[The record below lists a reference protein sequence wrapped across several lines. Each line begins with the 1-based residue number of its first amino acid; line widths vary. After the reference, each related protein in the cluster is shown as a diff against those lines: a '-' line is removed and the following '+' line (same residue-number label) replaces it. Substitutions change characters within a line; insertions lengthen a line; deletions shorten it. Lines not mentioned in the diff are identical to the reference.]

1 MLRDAAISLSLANLC
16 FVKVWGRALSGAGAY
31 FNEFPI
37 AYTSIILDVLLLAVI
52 FFAGISLARSARKKL
67 LTQLARAMFLLAVL
81 TVLNGILFLAV
92 TLTGVNY
99 SLLMG
104 RNVAYFTGLGLTVVL
119 LSVAVRNRERI
130 IRFAPRVLLALLPF
144 VLVTFVQAGLRISKN
159 VGVVYAET
167 KAQSSPT
174 FARKKPASRV
184 LWIVFDELD
193 QRLSFSGRPA
203 SVSLPELDRLRGQSV
218 YATNAYPPAPFTYMS
233 MPALTTGRLVA
244 KVTPVSSDEMMVK
257 FHGDAT
263 AVGWSTQASVFSA
276 ARQSG
281 YSSGLVG
288 WSHPYCEILKN
299 SLAKCEEVK
308 EKSNEEITL
317 GASMFVQAEKLIG
330 TVPLISQTAIPVIQ
344 RVDFINQ
351 IVTTNEREK
360 YTVRHRRVLEGALKA
375 AVDPSLD
382 LVFVHSPVP
391 HPPGIYDRVK
401 GDFSLAGRLSYLDNL
416 ALVDRSLGDIRR
428 AMERAGIWDQTTVI
442 ISADHWWRSEMW
454 SRGPFW
460 TREDAAVAGTEPMDH
475 RIPFL
480 LKVAGQQQPLHYD
493 PGFNTIVT
501 HNLVLALMRGEVSTA
516 GEVAAWL
523 DQHRSI
529 TDSPYN
535 KDELLP

>member
-1 MLRDAAISLSLANLC
+1 MLRDAAISLSLGNLC
-16 FVKVWGRALSGAGAY
+16 FVKVWARALSGAGSY
-31 FNEFPI
+31 FSEFPI
-37 AYTSIILDVLLLAVI
+37 AYTSIILDVLLLAAI
-52 FFAGISLARSARKKL
+52 FFAGISLVRRAHRKL
-67 LTQLARAMFLLAVL
+67 LTQFARSIFLLALL
-81 TVLNGILFLAV
+81 TVSNGILVLGLN
-92 TLTGVNY
+92 LTGVNY
-99 SLLMG
+99 SLLLG
-104 RNVAYFTGLGLTVVL
+104 RNVAYFTGLLLTML
-119 LSVAVRNRERI
+119 LLIVAVRGREQI
-130 IRFAPRVLLALLPF
+130 LRFAPRVLLALLPF
-144 VLVTFVQAGLRISKN
+144 VLVTFVQAGLRILEN
-159 VGVVYAET
+159 AGVVYAEG
-167 KAQSSPT
+167 KAQSSTPFT
-174 FARKKPASRV
+174 RKKPASRV

-244 KVTPVSSDEMMVK
+244 EVSPVSSLEMMIR
-257 FHGDAT
+257 FDGATT
-263 AVGWSTQASVFSA
+263 AVGWSTQPSVFSA

-288 WSHPYCEILKN
+288 WSHPYCKVLGN

-308 EKSNEEITL
+308 EKNNDEITL
-317 GASMFVQAEKLIG
+317 GASMFAQAEKLIG
-330 TVPLISQTAIPVIQ
+330 TIPLVLQTAIPVIQ
-344 RVDFINQ
+344 RVDLINQ
-351 IVTTNEREK
+351 IVTTDEREK
-360 YTVRHRRVLEGALKA
+360 YTVRHKRVLEGTLKA
-375 AVDPSLD
+375 AVDPTLD
-382 LVFVHSPVP
+382 LIFVHSPVP

-401 GDFSLAGRLSYLDNL
+401 GDFSVAGRLSYLDNL
-416 ALVDRSLGDIRR
+416 ALVDRSLGDVRR
-428 AMERAGIWDQTTVI
+428 AMEQAGIWDQTTVI

-460 TREDAAVAGTEPMDH
+460 TSEDAAVASTGPMDH

-480 LKVAGQQQPLHYD
+480 LKVAGQQRQLHYD

-529 TDSPYN
+529 ADSPYN
-535 KDELLP
+535 QDEVLP

>member
-16 FVKVWGRALSGAGAY
+16 FVKVWARALSGAGAY
-31 FNEFPI
+31 FSEFPI
-37 AYTSIILDVLLLAVI
+37 AYTGIVFDVLLLAAI
-52 FFAGISLARSARKKL
+52 FLAGISLARIARQEL
-67 LTQLARAMFLLAVL
+67 LTQLARAIFLLAVL
-81 TVLNGILFLAV
+81 TVLNGIGVLAV
-92 TLTGVNY
+92 TLTGINY
-99 SLLMG
+99 SVLMG
-104 RNVAYFTGLGLTVVL
+104 RNAAYFTGLGLTIL
-119 LSVAVRNRERI
+119 LLIVAVRGREQI
-130 IRFAPRVLLALLPF
+130 LRFAPRVLLALLPF

-159 VGVVYAET
+159 VGVVYAED
-167 KAQSSPT
+167 KAQSSPPFT
-174 FARKKPASRV
+174 RKKPASRV
-184 LWIVFDELD
+184 LWIVFDEFD
-193 QRLSFSGRPA
+193 QRLTFSGRPA
-203 SVSLPELDRLRGQSV
+203 SVSLPELDRLRSQSV

-244 KVTPVSSDEMMVK
+244 EVSPVSSDEMMLR
-257 FHGDAT
+257 FDGDAT
-263 AVGWSTQASVFSA
+263 AVGWSTQPNVFSS

-288 WSHPYCEILKN
+288 WSHPYCEILGN

-317 GASMFVQAEKLIG
+317 AASMFVQAEKLIG
-330 TVPLISQTAIPVIQ
+330 TVPLVLQTAIPVIQ
-344 RVDFINQ
+344 RVDLINQ
-351 IVTTNEREK
+351 IVTTHEREE
-360 YTVRHRRVLEGALKA
+360 YTVRHRRVLEEALKA
-375 AVDPSLD
+375 AVDPTLD

-428 AMERAGIWDQTTVI
+428 AMEQAGVWDQTTVI

-460 TREDAAVAGTEPMDH
+460 TREDAAVASTGLMDH

-480 LKVAGQQQPLHYD
+480 LKVAGQQQQLHYE

-501 HNLVLALMRGEVSTA
+501 RNLVLALMKGEVSTA
-516 GEVAAWL
+516 GEVTAWL